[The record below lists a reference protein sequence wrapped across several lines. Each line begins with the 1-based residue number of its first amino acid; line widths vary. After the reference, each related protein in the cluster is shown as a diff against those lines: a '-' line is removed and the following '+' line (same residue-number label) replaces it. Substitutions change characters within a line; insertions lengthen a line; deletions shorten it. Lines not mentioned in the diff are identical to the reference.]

1 MKFGDVLNCYLTEL
15 GMTARDVARRSGL
28 SEQYVSQIRKG
39 VDPSFTRGIA
49 IIDALGVGIDE
60 FEAKIKS

>member
-1 MKFGDVLNCYLTEL
+1 MKFGDVVNYYLAKSGL
-15 GMTARDVARRSGL
+15 TARDVARKSGL

-39 VDPSFTRGIA
+39 VDPTFTRAIA
-49 IIDALGVGIDE
+49 IIDALGVDIDE

>member
-1 MKFGDVLNCYLTEL
+1 MKFGDVLNYYLAEL

>member
-1 MKFGDVLNCYLTEL
+1 MKFGDVLNYYLTEL
-15 GMTARDVARRSGL
+15 GMTARDVARKSGL

-39 VDPSFTRGIA
+39 VDPSFTRAIA
-49 IIDALGVGIDE
+49 IIDALGVDIDE